1 MFYNVRT
8 VLTSLQI
15 NHRMGLFVGKIP
27 FCYWRLFLLQCQCL
41 TYLLFFIPGLW
52 GFYLSDPY
60 CVTRIATWWAPNNI
74 YVVFFFAVISG
85 VVCRVCRVFSYHSE
99 ININIQTWYIFSEF
113 EKVNVVLVRTVEL
126 MHLFNRLKKWSKC
139 PFYVYFVCLFC
150 VYVPVDC
157 KTLLNSFAQCSW
169 YLDY

>member
-15 NHRMGLFVGKIP
+15 NHRRGYLSERPPPAIGDCLI
-27 FCYWRLFLLQCQCL
+27 LQCQSL
-41 TYLLFFIPGLW
+41 TYLLFFIPGIW

-60 CVTRIATWWAPNNI
+60 CVTRIATWWGSQK
-74 YVVFFFAVISG
+74 YLLLFFFFAVISG
-85 VVCRVCRVFSYHSE
+85 VVCRVCRVFSYRSE
-99 ININIQTWYIFSEF
+99 ININIQTWYIFLEF
-113 EKVNVVLVRTVEL
+113 EKVNVVLVRTIEL
-126 MHLFNRLKKWSKC
+126 IYLVNRLKKRSKC

-157 KTLLNSFAQCSW
+157 KTTHYFVLWF
-169 YLDY
+169 